1 MLLEQIKTQML
12 ASLKKQD
19 KANVDTLRFLLAGI
33 QQSAIAKY
41 GNLSDTAVTDS
52 DVLETIKKQVK
63 SHKESILAFAEA
75 GRSELVQKETQEL
88 EILQAFLPKEMSDEQ
103 LKELLL
109 PIAKSG
115 EKNFGLLMK
124 SAMARVAGS
133 ADGARV
139 SSLLKTL
146 INQ

>member
-1 MLLEQIKTQML
+1 ML

-41 GNLSDTAVTDS
+41 GNLSDTSVTDA
-52 DVLETIKKQVK
+52 DVLDTIKKQVK
-63 SHKESILAFAEA
+63 SHKESILAFSDA
-75 GRSELVQKETQEL
+75 GRTELVQKETKEL
-88 EILQAFLPKEMSDEQ
+88 EILQTFLPKEISDEQ

-109 PIAKSG
+109 PIATSG

-124 SAMARVAGS
+124 SAMAKVAGI
-133 ADGARV
+133 ADGGRV

-146 INQ
+146 IPQ